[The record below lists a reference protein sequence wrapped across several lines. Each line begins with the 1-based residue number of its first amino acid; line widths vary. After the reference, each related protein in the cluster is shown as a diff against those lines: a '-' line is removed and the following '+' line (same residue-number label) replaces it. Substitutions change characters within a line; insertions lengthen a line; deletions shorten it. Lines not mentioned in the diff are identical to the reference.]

1 MTENL
6 STDSIAGLN
15 MLILQTI
22 ISIND
27 VCRMIAYTA
36 HTVVSIHLQLCH
48 TNPINVRLLKRERER
63 ERKRERERVKQ
74 REKDKK
80 QKYSNNVLGL
90 QSQQAKS

>member
-36 HTVVSIHLQLCH
+36 PTAVSIHPQLCH
-48 TNPINVRLLKRERER
+48 TNPINVRLL
-63 ERKRERERVKQ
+63 KRERERVKQ

-90 QSQQAKS
+90 QSQQAKSQNKIYFY